1 MDKIIIKM
9 KKEVSDKIIEICDSF
24 NNAPG
29 ELINVLH
36 QTQDFL
42 GYLPAEA
49 QELIAERL
57 HIPTAKVYGVV
68 SFYSFF
74 TMVPKGKYPVS
85 VCMGTAC
92 YVRGGEKILES
103 LERTGHHARRNGQGR
118 RFLPHFPALR
128 RRLRS
133 RSRRPGGRQSLW
145 PPRPRQRQG
154 YCQRIQRQGKLIF
167 V

>member
-9 KKEVSDKIIEICDSF
+9 KKEVSDKIIEICDRF

-36 QTQDFL
+36 QTQDYL

-74 TMVPKGKYPVS
+74 TMQPKGKYPVS

-92 YVRGGEKILES
+92 YVRGAEKILDAFEKELGIMPGETDKAGLFS
-103 LERTGHHARRNGQGR
+103 LTSLRCVGACGLAPVITVNEDVYGR
-118 RFLPHFPALR
+118 LTVDDV
-128 RRLRS
+128 
-133 RSRRPGGRQSLW
+133 PGIIEK
-145 PPRPRQRQG
+145 
-154 YCQRIQRQGKLIF
+154 YKA
-167 V
+167 

>member
-1 MDKIIIKM
+1 MDKKIIVKM
-9 KKEVSDKIIEICDSF
+9 KKEVREKIIEICNRF
-24 NNAPG
+24 NNNPG

-49 QELIAERL
+49 QELIAECL

-68 SFYSFF
+68 SFYAFF
-74 TMVPKGKYPVS
+74 TMTPKGKYPVS

-103 LERTGHHARRNGQGR
+103 FEKELGIMPGETDKDGLFSLTSLRCVGACGLAPVCLVDGKVYGR
-118 RFLPHFPALR
+118 LAPAMIKDIVKEYR
-128 RRLRS
+128 EM
-133 RSRRPGGRQSLW
+133 
-145 PPRPRQRQG
+145 
-154 YCQRIQRQGKLIF
+154 K
-167 V
+167 

>member
-9 KKEVSDKIIEICDSF
+9 KKEVSDKIIEICDRF

-92 YVRGGEKILES
+92 YVRGAEKILDAFTNELHIPVGQTDKDGLFS
-103 LERTGHHARRNGQGR
+103 LTSLRCVGACGLAPVALVNGKVYGR
-118 RFLPHFPALR
+118 LAPANVKNIVNEYR
-128 RRLRS
+128 EME
-133 RSRRPGGRQSLW
+133 
-145 PPRPRQRQG
+145 
-154 YCQRIQRQGKLIF
+154 KK
-167 V
+167 

>member
-1 MDKIIIKM
+1 M

-74 TMVPKGKYPVS
+74 TMVPMGKYPVS

-103 LERTGHHARRNGQGR
+103 FEKELGIMPGETDKDGVFSLTSLRCVGACGLAPVALVDGR
-118 RFLPHFPALR
+118 VYGRLAPANVKAIVKEYR
-128 RRLRS
+128 D
-133 RSRRPGGRQSLW
+133 
-145 PPRPRQRQG
+145 
-154 YCQRIQRQGKLIF
+154 KEN
-167 V
+167 

>member
-9 KKEVSDKIIEICDSF
+9 KKEVSDKIIEICDRF

-36 QTQDFL
+36 QTQDYL

-57 HIPTAKVYGVV
+57 NIPTAKVYGVV

-74 TMVPKGKYPVS
+74 TMQPKGKYPVS

-92 YVRGGEKILES
+92 YVRGAEKVLDAFARELNVQIGKCTADGKFSLNTLRCVGACGLAPVAMIGEKVY
-103 LERTGHHARRNGQGR
+103 GR
-118 RFLPHFPALR
+118 LTPDQVPAIIAE
-128 RRLRS
+128 
-133 RSRRPGGRQSLW
+133 
-145 PPRPRQRQG
+145 
-154 YCQRIQRQGKLIF
+154 YK
-167 V
+167 

>member
-1 MDKIIIKM
+1 MDKIVIKM
-9 KKEVSDKIIEICDSF
+9 KKEVSDKIIEICDRF

-103 LERTGHHARRNGQGR
+103 FEKELGIMPGETDKDGVFSLTSLRCVGACGLAPVALVDGR
-118 RFLPHFPALR
+118 VYGRLAPANVKAIVKEYR
-128 RRLRS
+128 D
-133 RSRRPGGRQSLW
+133 
-145 PPRPRQRQG
+145 
-154 YCQRIQRQGKLIF
+154 KEN
-167 V
+167 